1 MRISDWSSDVCS
13 SDLERTLPELVRYSR
28 DPGASEE
35 VRDTSRAEFHF
46 RIAEVAT
53 MLLLPLLAVSL
64 GVPPKRSTSALGVF
78 LGIVMIVSYHKVN
91 QYAADIGGLGR
102 IDPLIALW
110 VPFLIFAALILWMYH
125 TIAYVPGGQP
135 IGGLERAFAK
145 LAKAVTRWLPGRR
158 KARA

>member
-13 SDLERTLPELVRYSR
+13 SDL
-28 DPGASEE
+28 
-35 VRDTSRAEFHF
+35 
-46 RIAEVAT
+46 EVAT

-102 IDPLIALW
+102 LDPLIALW
-110 VPFLIFAALILWMYH
+110 VPFLIFAALILWMS
-125 TIAYVPGGQP
+125 PP
-135 IGGLERAFAK
+135 IPRSEA
-145 LAKAVTRWLPGRR
+145 RR
-158 KARA
+158 VGTGCVGPVKARGSPYD

>member
-13 SDLERTLPELVRYSR
+13 SDLVRYSR

-78 LGIVMIVSYHKVN
+78 LGIVMIVSYHKEIGRASCRERMC
-91 QYAADIGGLGR
+91 QYGWR
-102 IDPLIALW
+102 S
-110 VPFLIFAALILWMYH
+110 V
-125 TIAYVPGGQP
+125 V
-135 IGGLERAFAK
+135 
-145 LAKAVTRWLPGRR
+145 AVYLKNTQKTNTTR
-158 KARA
+158 

>member
-13 SDLERTLPELVRYSR
+13 SDL
-28 DPGASEE
+28 
-35 VRDTSRAEFHF
+35 
-46 RIAEVAT
+46 EVAT

-110 VPFLIFAALILWMYH
+110 VPFLIRSE
-125 TIAYVPGGQP
+125 
-135 IGGLERAFAK
+135 ERRVGEGCVSK
-145 LAKAVTRWLPGRR
+145 CNTRWSPEH
-158 KARA
+158 